1 MSIDNN
7 INDSRDLALSLV
19 ENGQV
24 SKDNLILALMT
35 YMSTDDVFDC
45 LKHNELLPLGDN
57 RNYWTYIHPELISL
71 IDNNPS

>member
-24 SKDNLILALMT
+24 STSNLILSLLK

-45 LKHNELLPLGDN
+45 LKVNELLPLGDN
-57 RNYWTYIHPELISL
+57 RNYWTFIHPDL
-71 IDNNPS
+71 IDLIENNPS